1 MRTRPSPSNPG
12 PSPVIDLVT
21 AVAAEHAPGAES
33 LLPVLQALQ
42 LRHGCLTPDMTGQAA
57 RALGVP
63 AERAHGVAT
72 FYSLLDVRPASAPE
86 TPIRARACDGPVCW
100 LHGAPEARAA
110 LEARYGPAA
119 VTRSSCLGLCD
130 RAPAALVDGR
140 QVGNG
145 PAPNYAQPR
154 PGEVRVMLAR
164 AGRVD
169 PDSLESALSLGAY
182 QSLARALTQPPAAV
196 IDEVE
201 ASGLAGRGG
210 AGFPAGRKWRLV
222 AQSPDPIRYVVAN
235 ADESE
240 PLIFKDRVLMESDP
254 NLLLEGMALAGYAVG
269 APEAFIYIRGEY
281 APQAARLEAAIAQAQ
296 AAGWLGD
303 DIQGSGFDFHIHVH
317 RGAGAYICGEET
329 ALLESL
335 EGRRGE
341 PRIRPPFPAAAGY
354 HGHPTLVNNVETFC
368 AVPAILR
375 EGAAAYRALGAN
387 GAPGTKLF
395 MLLGHVNRPG
405 LVEAPFGLTLR
416 QLIND
421 LGGGLPEG
429 SQFHFALT
437 GGAAGTFVPASLL
450 DLPFDY
456 RSSAQGLSLG
466 AGAVLV
472 CDQSVSPVAL
482 LRELLHF
489 FEMESCGKCTP
500 CRHGTREARLILDR
514 LAVGAGR
521 PDDTAE
527 LAALADLLR
536 TASFCGLGQSAAM
549 PIQSALRHFA
559 PEFELKG

>member
-1 MRTRPSPSNPG
+1 MRNRPSPLIPN
-12 PSPVIDLVT
+12 PSPAADLVAAVT
-21 AVAAEHAPGAES
+21 ADHAPGPES
-33 LLPVLQALQ
+33 ILPVLLDLQ
-42 LRHGCLTPDMTGQAA
+42 TRHGHLTPAMLGQVA
-57 RALGVP
+57 RALHVP
-63 AERAHGVAT
+63 AERVHGVAT
-72 FYSLLDVRPASAPE
+72 FYSLLDVRPAPRPD
-86 TPIRARACDGPVCW
+86 THIRARACDGPVCW
-100 LHGAPEARAA
+100 LRGAAEARAA
-110 LEARYGPAA
+110 LEAKFSPEA
-119 VTRSSCLGLCD
+119 VVRSSCLGLCD

-140 QVGNG
+140 QVGHG
-145 PAPNYAQPR
+145 LALDYAQAR
-154 PGEVRVMLAR
+154 PGETRIMLAR
-164 AGRVD
+164 VGRLD
-169 PDSLESALSLGAY
+169 PDSLQSALALGAY
-182 QSLARALTQPPAAV
+182 QSLARALTLPPAAV

-222 AQSPDPIRYVVAN
+222 AQSPGQVRYVVAN

-240 PLIFKDRVLMESDP
+240 PLIFKDRVLMDLDP
-254 NLLLEGMALAGYAVG
+254 HLLLEGMALAGYAVG
-269 APEAFIYIRGEY
+269 ARQAYIYIRGEY
-281 APQAARLEAAIAQAQ
+281 APQAARLETAITQAL
-296 AAGWLGD
+296 AAGWLGAN
-303 DIQGSGFDFHIHVH
+303 ILGSGFDFHIHVH

-354 HGHPTLVNNVETFC
+354 HGHATLVNNVETFC

-375 EGAAAYRALGAN
+375 EGAAWYRALGAN

-416 QLIND
+416 QLIDD
-421 LGGGLPEG
+421 LGGGLSDG

-437 GGAAGTFVPASLL
+437 GGAAGTFVPADLL

-500 CRHGTREARLILDR
+500 CRHGTRQARLILDR

-521 PDDTAE
+521 PGDAAE
-527 LAALADLLR
+527 LAALASLLR
-536 TASFCGLGQSAAM
+536 AASFCGLGQSAAM

-559 PEFELKG
+559 ASFEPKG